1 MGRYS
6 TYLLI
11 SFVNRHCGVV
21 SAPDSLTIVNHLLNL
36 QMSDVKRGD
45 LAWLAWHNTLFPCM
59 KIHIC
64 YLLFSLGV
72 DAPGVDQPKL
82 DVSGEGG
89 DLSTVGGVTV
99 QTRTI
104 HITQDGSEPKELDLS
119 GLSGPLDLSA
129 NLDLSDL
136 SKDFQIQSR
145 TVKTVVT
152 KKHIVIKDGE
162 EVPEEVSTVT
172 RTEVTKQEG
181 DDAPEKDIT
190 LVKKELIDGEE
201 KVTMEHSTG
210 DQPLDITAM
219 PIMMSQPGFELV
231 ERKVERKVVRKRKLI
246 KTIVHPDGREE
257 TVVEEKEDVL
267 DDTTGEGED
276 TPMVMDISAGFSTSG
291 MVEFEPETKPEK
303 EEEKEEKKEEE
314 KEEEKK
320 EEEETKQEPEAEQVS
335 SLVITE
341 DSDFRLPGGPV
352 EVVGDEV
359 APSSE
364 EVPSQ
369 EEPTPSEEQTPSQPQ
384 QEVEHG
390 HSAPVDLQ
398 DEDTAQEQQEQAAE
412 NSDSACGGD
421 SKEESPEPEPNTDST
436 DLNTSDLNGQPEPM
450 EASGVT
456 ADQPSRGGG
465 GKGKGRRKKNRK
477 R

>member
-1 MGRYS
+1 M
-6 TYLLI
+6 
-11 SFVNRHCGVV
+11 
-21 SAPDSLTIVNHLLNL
+21 
-36 QMSDVKRGD
+36 
-45 LAWLAWHNTLFPCM
+45 
-59 KIHIC
+59 
-64 YLLFSLGV
+64 
-72 DAPGVDQPKL
+72 DQPKL
-82 DVSGEGG
+82 DISGVPG
-89 DLSTVGGVTV
+89 DLSTQGGVTV

-210 DQPLDITAM
+210 DQNLEITAM
-219 PIMMSQPGFELV
+219 PVMMSQPGFELV

-267 DDTTGEGED
+267 DDTTGEEGDEE
-276 TPMVMDISAGFSTSG
+276 TRMVMDISGGFSGGFSSSG
-291 MVEFEPETKPEK
+291 MVEFEPDTKPEK
-303 EEEKEEKKEEE
+303 EEEKEE
-314 KEEEKK
+314 EEKK
-320 EEEETKQEPEAEQVS
+320 EEEKQEEEEVSKQEEPEMESVPAPV
-335 SLVITE
+335 VTE

-364 EVPSQ
+364 EVPAPQ
-369 EEPTPSEEQTPSQPQ
+369 EEQTPSDEQTPSQPQ

-390 HSAPVDLQ
+390 HSAPVDLEV
-398 DEDTAQEQQEQAAE
+398 EDATQEQPTEQAAE

-421 SKEESPEPEPNTDST
+421 SKEESPEPEQNTDST

-456 ADQPSRGGG
+456 ADQPSRAGG
-465 GKGKGRRKKNRK
+465 GKGKNRRRKNRK